1 MQDVRT
7 QRVTEKISQ
16 AVSTKESEENLMRY
30 GHGQGYKHSGLLARP
45 STVAITSRTIS
56 KGMPTPCKIK
66 QPITTKPEAGP
77 TDDAVTHM
85 QARIFAR
92 LARLTTSQ
100 GI

>member
-1 MQDVRT
+1 
-7 QRVTEKISQ
+7 
-16 AVSTKESEENLMRY
+16 
-30 GHGQGYKHSGLLARP
+30 
-45 STVAITSRTIS
+45 
-56 KGMPTPCKIK
+56 MPTPCKIK